1 MDNFKEIFK
10 YLRAL
15 YRYRY
20 LFTLISLLIMTVI
33 GAYSLTLPKKYSVD
47 TTVFIERNVID
58 NLVRGI
64 AVTPDINDRIRVLRY
79 AILSR
84 DLVVKTLEDVG
95 SDIFTKNNATQQR
108 YISELTERI
117 HLRIRGQELF
127 IVTLIDKDP
136 VFAQKFV
143 NTLVGKYVEE
153 NISSKR
159 EETYGANRFL
169 GEQIETFK
177 LKLEASEDKI
187 IEFRNKNG
195 IYFSV
200 DENSTLAN
208 IRELEG
214 QIESITLSQETQ
226 IARKNQIQSQLD
238 SLPETID
245 MVSETADGD
254 RLATMERRLNDL
266 LLKYTDNYPEV
277 VRLKTEIDA
286 LKSRLVEP
294 NTTMDKPE
302 RTRLTSLNPL
312 YQELQGR
319 VFEIDAE
326 LSSLRAQKLNLLK
339 TIAKREN
346 ELREVPE
353 ARKEL
358 GILTQQRDSIRNVYD
373 ELLGRMSQ
381 SEVSKQMEIGN
392 KAATFRIVDAAVLP
406 EVPVSPNM
414 LKMFLLAIVGG
425 FGCGIGG
432 IFLLV
437 NMDDSISDVEV
448 FEELGLDVL
457 AIVPNITDPE
467 QLKLRLRKDV
477 LVFSFSGLY
486 LLCFSGFFALV
497 IRYGDFASF
506 YVKLQNYLG

>member
-1 MDNFKEIFK
+1 MQNFKEIVR

-15 YRYRY
+15 YRHRY
-20 LFTLISLLIMTVI
+20 LFIVISLLIMTLI
-33 GAYSLTLPKKYSVD
+33 GAFSFTLPKKYSAD

-58 NLVRGI
+58 SLVRGI
-64 AVTPDINDRIRVLRY
+64 AVSPDINDRIRVLRY

-84 DLVVKTLEDVG
+84 DLVTKTLEDIG
-95 SDIFTKNNATQQR
+95 SDVFTKPMGEQQS
-108 YISELTERI
+108 YISKLIEKI
-117 HLRIRGQELF
+117 NLRIRGQELF
-127 IVTLIDKDP
+127 ILSLVDKDP

-159 EETYGANRFL
+159 DETYGANRFL
-169 GEQIETFK
+169 KEQIETFK
-177 LKLEASEDKI
+177 TKLEAAEDKI
-187 IEFRNKNG
+187 IEFRKKNG

-200 DENSTLAN
+200 DEGATLAN
-208 IRELEG
+208 IRTLAG
-214 QIESITLSQETQ
+214 QIENIELTEDTLK
-226 IARKNQIQSQLD
+226 ARKKQIKSQLE

-245 MVSETADGD
+245 MVSETAEGG
-254 RLATMERRLNDL
+254 RLAQMEARLNNL

-277 VRLKTEIDA
+277 IRLKSEIEALERRLAKPDNTE
-286 LKSRLVEP
+286 
-294 NTTMDKPE
+294 NKPE

-312 YQELQGR
+312 HQELQGQL
-319 VFEIDAE
+319 FGIDAE
-326 LSSLRAQKLNLLK
+326 LSSMAARKLNLQR

-358 GILTQQRDSIRNVYD
+358 GILVQQRDSIRNVYD

-414 LKMFLLAIVGG
+414 LKMFLLAVVGG
-425 FGCGIGG
+425 LGCGVGVIYL
-432 IFLLV
+432 IES
-437 NMDDSISDVEV
+437 MDTKVRDVAMFETLGVEV
-448 FEELGLDVL
+448 L
-457 AIVPNITDPE
+457 AVVPSIIDP
-467 QLKLRLRKDV
+467 QVAKRAWRKDV
-477 LVFSFSGLY
+477 MITFLAGIYF
-486 LLCFSGFFALV
+486 LCFTGVFV
-497 IRYGDFASF
+497 YEI
-506 YVKLQNYLG
+506 YLR

>member
-1 MDNFKEIFK
+1 MQNFKEIIR

-15 YRYRY
+15 YRHRY
-20 LFTLISLLIMTVI
+20 LFIVISLLIMTLI
-33 GAYSLTLPKKYSVD
+33 GAFSFTLPKKYSAD

-58 NLVRGI
+58 SLVRGI
-64 AVTPDINDRIRVLRY
+64 AVSPDINDRIRVLRY

-84 DLVVKTLEDVG
+84 DLVTKTLEDIG
-95 SDIFTKNNATQQR
+95 SDVFTKPMGEQQS
-108 YISELTERI
+108 YISKLIERI
-117 HLRIRGQELF
+117 NLRIRGQELF
-127 IVTLIDKDP
+127 ILSLVDKDP

-159 EETYGANRFL
+159 DETYGANRFL
-169 GEQIETFK
+169 KEQIETFK
-177 LKLEASEDKI
+177 TKLEAAEDKI
-187 IEFRNKNG
+187 IEFRKKNG

-200 DENSTLAN
+200 DEGATLAN
-208 IRELEG
+208 IRTLAG
-214 QIESITLSQETQ
+214 QIENIELTEDTLK
-226 IARKNQIQSQLD
+226 ARKKQIKSQLD

-245 MVSETADGD
+245 MVSETAEGG
-254 RLATMERRLNDL
+254 RLAQMEARLNNL

-277 VRLKTEIDA
+277 IRLKSEIEALERRLAKPDNTE
-286 LKSRLVEP
+286 
-294 NTTMDKPE
+294 NKPE

-312 YQELQGR
+312 HQELQGQL
-319 VFEIDAE
+319 FGIDAE
-326 LSSLRAQKLNLLK
+326 LSSMAARKLNLQR

-358 GILTQQRDSIRNVYD
+358 GILVQQRDSIRNVYD

-414 LKMFLLAIVGG
+414 LKMFLLAVVGG
-425 FGCGIGG
+425 LGCGVGVIYL
-432 IFLLV
+432 IES
-437 NMDDSISDVEV
+437 MDTKVRDVAMFETLGVEV
-448 FEELGLDVL
+448 L
-457 AIVPNITDPE
+457 AVVPSIIDP
-467 QLKLRLRKDV
+467 QVAKRAWRKDV
-477 LVFSFSGLY
+477 MITFLAGIYF
-486 LLCFSGFFALV
+486 LCFTGVFV
-497 IRYGDFASF
+497 YEI
-506 YVKLQNYLG
+506 YLR

>member
-1 MDNFKEIFK
+1 MQNFKEIVR

-15 YRYRY
+15 YRHRY
-20 LFTLISLLIMTVI
+20 LFIVVSLLIMTLI
-33 GAYSLTLPKKYSVD
+33 GAYAFTLPKKYSAD

-58 NLVRGI
+58 SLVRGI
-64 AVTPDINDRIRVLRY
+64 AVSPDINDRIRVLRY

-84 DLVVKTLEDVG
+84 DLVTKTLEDIG
-95 SDIFTKNNATQQR
+95 SDVFTKPMGEQQS
-108 YISELTERI
+108 YISKLIERI
-117 HLRIRGQELF
+117 NLRIRGQELF
-127 IVTLIDKDP
+127 ILSLIDKDP

-159 EETYGANRFL
+159 DETYGANRFL
-169 GEQIETFK
+169 KEQIETFK
-177 LKLEASEDKI
+177 TKLEAAEDKI
-187 IEFRNKNG
+187 IEFRKKNG

-200 DENSTLAN
+200 DEGATLAN
-208 IRELEG
+208 IRTLAG
-214 QIESITLSQETQ
+214 QIENIELTEDTLK
-226 IARKNQIQSQLD
+226 ARKKQIKSQLD

-245 MVSETADGD
+245 MVSETAEGG
-254 RLATMERRLNDL
+254 RLAQMEARLNNL

-277 VRLKTEIDA
+277 IRLKSEIEALERRLAKPDNTE
-286 LKSRLVEP
+286 
-294 NTTMDKPE
+294 NKPE

-312 YQELQGR
+312 HQELQGQL
-319 VFEIDAE
+319 FGIDAE
-326 LSSLRAQKLNLLK
+326 LSSMAARKLNLQR

-358 GILTQQRDSIRNVYD
+358 GILVQQRDSIRNVYD

-414 LKMFLLAIVGG
+414 LKMFLLAVVGG
-425 FGCGIGG
+425 LGCGVGVIYL
-432 IFLLV
+432 IES
-437 NMDDSISDVEV
+437 MDTKVRDVAMFETLGVEV
-448 FEELGLDVL
+448 L
-457 AIVPNITDPE
+457 AVVPSIIDP
-467 QLKLRLRKDV
+467 QVAKRAWRKDV
-477 LVFSFSGLY
+477 MITFLAGIYF
-486 LLCFSGFFALV
+486 LCFTGVFV
-497 IRYGDFASF
+497 YEI
-506 YVKLQNYLG
+506 YLR

>member
-1 MDNFKEIFK
+1 MQNLKEILR

-15 YRYRY
+15 HRHRY
-20 LFTLISLLIMTVI
+20 LFTFVALAVMTAI
-33 GAYSLTLPKKYSVD
+33 GVFSFTLPKKYSAD

-58 NLVRGI
+58 SLVQGI
-64 AVTPDINDRIRVLRY
+64 AVSPDINDRIRVLRY

-84 DLVVKTLEDVG
+84 DLVTKTLEEIG
-95 SDIFTKNNATQQR
+95 SDIFTKPVAEQQD
-108 YISELTERI
+108 YVSKLIERI
-117 HLRIRGQELF
+117 NLRIRGQELF
-127 IVTLIDKDP
+127 TLSLIDKDP

-143 NTLVGKYVEE
+143 NTLVGTYVEE
-153 NISSKR
+153 NISAKR

-169 GEQIETFK
+169 DEQIEIFK
-177 LKLEASEDKI
+177 TKLEASEDKI
-187 IEFRNKNG
+187 IDFRKKNG

-200 DENSTLAN
+200 DEGATLAN

-214 QIESITLSQETQ
+214 QIETIDLNQDTLL
-226 IARKNQIQSQLD
+226 ARKKQIQSQLD

-245 MVSETADGD
+245 MVSESADGN
-254 RLATMERRLNDL
+254 RLAQMESQLNNL

-277 VRLKTEIDA
+277 IRLKSEIDA
-286 LKSRLVEP
+286 LKKRLTEP
-294 NTTMDKPE
+294 DSEESKPE

-312 YQELQGR
+312 HQDLQGR

-326 LSSLRAQKLNLLK
+326 LSSLGARKLNLQK

-346 ELREVPE
+346 ELREVPA

-358 GILTQQRDSIRNVYD
+358 GILVQERDSIRNIYN

-414 LKMFLLAIVGG
+414 MKMFLLAVAGG
-425 FGCGIGG
+425 LGCGVGVIYLLESMDNRVRDVS
-432 IFLLV
+432 IF
-437 NMDDSISDVEV
+437 DEI
-448 FEELGLDVL
+448 GLDVL
-457 AIVPNITDPE
+457 AVVPNIVDPVIA
-467 QLKLRLRKDV
+467 KKAWRKDLMV
-477 LVFSFSGLY
+477 AFVSGGY
-486 LLCFSGFFALV
+486 FLCFAGVFV
-497 IRYGDFASF
+497 YEI
-506 YVKLQNYLG
+506 YLR

>member
-1 MDNFKEIFK
+1 MQNFKEIIR

-15 YRYRY
+15 YRHRY
-20 LFTLISLLIMTVI
+20 LFIVVSLLIMTLI
-33 GAYSLTLPKKYSVD
+33 GAYAFTLPKKYSAD

-58 NLVRGI
+58 SLVRGI
-64 AVTPDINDRIRVLRY
+64 AVSPDINDRIRVLRY

-84 DLVVKTLEDVG
+84 DLVTKTLEDIG
-95 SDIFTKNNATQQR
+95 SDVFTKPMGEQQS
-108 YISELTERI
+108 YISKLIERI
-117 HLRIRGQELF
+117 NLRIRGQELF
-127 IVTLIDKDP
+127 ILSLIDKDP

-159 EETYGANRFL
+159 DETYGANRFL
-169 GEQIETFK
+169 KEQIETFK
-177 LKLEASEDKI
+177 TKLEAAEDKI
-187 IEFRNKNG
+187 IEFRKKNG

-200 DENSTLAN
+200 DEGATLAN
-208 IRELEG
+208 IRTLAG
-214 QIESITLSQETQ
+214 QIENIELTEDTLK
-226 IARKNQIQSQLD
+226 ARKKQIKSQLD

-245 MVSETADGD
+245 MVSETAEGG
-254 RLATMERRLNDL
+254 RLAQMEARLNNL

-277 VRLKTEIDA
+277 IRLKSEIEALERRLAKPDNTE
-286 LKSRLVEP
+286 
-294 NTTMDKPE
+294 NKPE

-312 YQELQGR
+312 HQELQGQL
-319 VFEIDAE
+319 FGIDAE
-326 LSSLRAQKLNLLK
+326 LSSMAARKLNLQR

-358 GILTQQRDSIRNVYD
+358 GILVQQRDSIRNVYD

-414 LKMFLLAIVGG
+414 LKMFLLAVVGG
-425 FGCGIGG
+425 LGCGVGVIYL
-432 IFLLV
+432 IES
-437 NMDDSISDVEV
+437 MDTKVRDVAMFETLGVEV
-448 FEELGLDVL
+448 L
-457 AIVPNITDPE
+457 AVVPSIIDP
-467 QLKLRLRKDV
+467 QVAKRAWRKDV
-477 LVFSFSGLY
+477 MITFLAGIYF
-486 LLCFSGFFALV
+486 LCFTGVFV
-497 IRYGDFASF
+497 YEI
-506 YVKLQNYLG
+506 YLR

>member
-1 MDNFKEIFK
+1 MQNLNELFK
-10 YLRAL
+10 YLRAI
-15 YRYRY
+15 YRHRY
-20 LFTLISLLIMTVI
+20 LFIFISLFVMTII
-33 GAYSLTLPKKYSVD
+33 GAYSFTIPKKFSAD

-84 DLVVKTLEDVG
+84 DLVIKTLEEVG
-95 SDIFTKNNATQQR
+95 SDIFTKNNAVQQR
-108 YISELTERI
+108 YVSELIDRI

-127 IVTLIDKDP
+127 IVTLVDKDP
-136 VFAQKFV
+136 LFAQKFV
-143 NTLVGKYVEE
+143 NTLVGKYVED

-177 LKLEASEDKI
+177 SKLEISEDKI

-200 DENSTLAN
+200 DEGSTITN

-214 QIESITLSQETQ
+214 QIEEIELNQDTL
-226 IARKNQIQSQLD
+226 IARKRQIESQLE

-245 MVSETADGD
+245 MVSESADGD
-254 RLATMERRLNDL
+254 RLASMEGRLNNL

-286 LKSRLVEP
+286 LKKRLTEP
-294 NTTMDKPE
+294 DTVSEKPE
-302 RTRLTSLNPL
+302 RTKLTSLNPL
-312 YQELQGR
+312 HQELQGR
-319 VFEIDAE
+319 VFDLDAE
-326 LSSLRAQKLNLLK
+326 LSSLRARKLNLQK

-358 GILTQQRDSIRNVYD
+358 GILIQERDSIRNVYD

-414 LKMFLLAIVGG
+414 IKMFLLAIVGG
-425 FGCGIGG
+425 LGCGVGVV
-432 IFLLV
+432 FLLV
-437 NMDDSISDVEV
+437 NMDDSIRDIAI
-448 FEELGLDVL
+448 FDELGLDVL
-457 AIVPNITDPE
+457 AVVPNITDPAE
-467 QLKLRLRKDV
+467 IKSKLRKDIF
-477 LVFSFSGLY
+477 VFSL
-486 LLCFSGFFALV
+486 SGFYVLIFSACFV
-497 IRYGDFASF
+497 IAIRYGDFTSF
-506 YVKLQNYLG
+506 YYKLQNYLG